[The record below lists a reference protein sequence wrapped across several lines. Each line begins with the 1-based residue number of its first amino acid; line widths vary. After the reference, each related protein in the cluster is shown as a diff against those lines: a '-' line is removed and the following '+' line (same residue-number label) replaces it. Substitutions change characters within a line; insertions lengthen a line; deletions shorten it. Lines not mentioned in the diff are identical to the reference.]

1 MTQPR
6 LGRDLIG
13 VGSDNPHALRKP
25 AGPPHPARGGSKKR
39 RRAPP
44 SPPRGRGLDFQTDID
59 GPACRSDS
67 RGTPRRWKLVQR
79 RGVVVARKETIS
91 SRNW

>member
-25 AGPPHPARGGSKKR
+25 AGPPHPAPSVDGLEKAPSRATLSPQGERVGFSGGH
-39 RRAPP
+39 
-44 SPPRGRGLDFQTDID
+44 
-59 GPACRSDS
+59 
-67 RGTPRRWKLVQR
+67 
-79 RGVVVARKETIS
+79 
-91 SRNW
+91 